1 MQEKNILNFI
11 NCDFNPVTDDRS
23 QMKRKLPRV
32 AIGIVLALALTSN
45 FTGAQAAMKKPAQ
58 AQSAKDVGGLNALIK
73 LAKKEGELNV
83 IALPDYWANYGNII
97 KKFSEK
103 YGIKVNSYDP
113 EASSAEELVAVR
125 TLKGQD
131 RMPDVVDVGL
141 QFAVQGAQEGLWA
154 PYKVTGWK
162 DIPTTAK
169 DAQGLWYSDYGGY
182 IAIGYDANVVKTP
195 PKSFADLLNPI
206 YKNQVALNGDPT
218 SSNSAFLSVLAT
230 SVAAGKGVS
239 GANNINFALE
249 FWQKMKASG
258 NFVPVAATPATV
270 EAGQTPI
277 LLDWDYLH
285 AKYKGQSGKVD
296 WKVVVPSDALLGG
309 FYAQAIVKN
318 SPHPAAA
325 RLWQEFLYSDEG
337 QNMWLQGGARPIRL
351 DAMVKAN
358 KHDKTAFALLP
369 ATPKGVT
376 PVFPTLQQQ
385 LLAKA
390 TLTPA
395 WPKL

>member
-1 MQEKNILNFI
+1 
-11 NCDFNPVTDDRS
+11 
-23 QMKRKLPRV
+23 MKSRKYKVFGLL
-32 AIGIVLALALTSN
+32 AIALALV
-45 FTGAQAAMKKPAQ
+45 AATAPAT
-58 AQSAKDVGGLNALIK
+58 SAKVAPGKAKSAVEAGGLKELIK
-73 LAKKEGELNV
+73 LAKKEGQVNT
-83 IALPDYWANYGNII
+83 IALPDYWANYGEV
-97 KKFSEK
+97 KKAFEAK
-103 YGIKVNSYDP
+103 YGIKVNSFDP

-154 PYKVTGWK
+154 PYKVSTWN
-162 DIPTTAK
+162 DIPNDAK
-169 DAQGLWYSDYGGY
+169 EANGLWYSDYGGY
-182 IAIGYDANVVKTP
+182 IAIGYDANIVKTP

-218 SSNSAFLSVLAT
+218 ASNSAFLSVLAT
-230 SVAAGKGVS
+230 SVAAGGGVK

-249 FWQKMKASG
+249 YWKQMKASG

-270 EAGQTPI
+270 ASGQTPI

-285 AKYKGQSGKVD
+285 AKYKDQAGRVD
-296 WKVVVPSDALLGG
+296 WRVVVPSDAVLGG
-309 FYAQAIVKN
+309 FYAQAVVKN
-318 SPHPAAA
+318 SPNPAAA

-337 QNMWLQGGARPIRL
+337 QNLWLKGGARPIRL
-351 DAMVKAN
+351 DAMVKAK
-358 KHDKTAFALLP
+358 KHDRTAFAALP
-369 ATPKGVT
+369 AVPKNAK
-376 PVFPTLQQQ
+376 PIFPSLQQQ
-385 LLAKA
+385 LLARA

>member
-1 MQEKNILNFI
+1 MAEVLKKFTYRYLT
-11 NCDFNPVTDDRS
+11 PTTEVRRT
-23 QMKRKLPRV
+23 MKKSLRV
-32 AIGIVLALALTSN
+32 VVGIVLTLALVTQYSV
-45 FTGAQAAMKKPAQ
+45 AQAATKSAAKAT
-58 AQSAKDVGGLNALIK
+58 SAKDVGGLAALIK
-73 LAKKEGELNV
+73 LAQKEGELNT
-83 IALPDYWANYGNII
+83 IALPDYWANYGNVI
-97 KKFSEK
+97 KAFEK
-103 YGIKVNSYDP
+103 KYKIKVNSYDP

-131 RMPDVVDVGL
+131 RMPDVLDVGL
-141 QFAVQGAQEGLWA
+141 QFAVQGAQEGLLA
-154 PYKVTGWK
+154 PYKVLTWN
-162 DIPTTAK
+162 DIPAAAK
-169 DAQGLWYSDYGGY
+169 DVKGQWYSDYGGY
-182 IAIGYDANVVKTP
+182 IAIGYDANLVTTP

-218 SSNSAFLSVLAT
+218 SSNSAFLSVMAT
-230 SVAAGKGVS
+230 SIAAGKGVK
-239 GANNINFALE
+239 GANNIQFALDY
-249 FWQKMKASG
+249 WKKMKESG

-285 AKYKGQSGKVD
+285 AKYKGQGGNVD

-309 FYAQAIVKN
+309 FYAQAVVKN

-337 QNMWLQGGARPIRL
+337 QNLWLQGGARPIRL
-351 DAMVKAN
+351 DAMVKAK
-358 KHDKTAFALLP
+358 KHDKTAYANLP
-369 ATPKGVT
+369 ATPKGIS
-376 PVFPTLQQQ
+376 PIFPSLQQQ

>member
-1 MQEKNILNFI
+1 
-11 NCDFNPVTDDRS
+11 
-23 QMKRKLPRV
+23 MKKSLRV
-32 AIGIVLALALTSN
+32 VVGIVLTLALVSQYSV
-45 FTGAQAAMKKPAQ
+45 AQAATKSAAKAT
-58 AQSAKDVGGLNALIK
+58 SAKDVGGLAALIK
-73 LAKKEGELNV
+73 LAQKEGELNT
-83 IALPDYWANYGNII
+83 IALPDYWANYGNVI
-97 KKFSEK
+97 KAFEK
-103 YGIKVNSYDP
+103 KYKIKVNSYDP

-131 RMPDVVDVGL
+131 RMPDVLDVGL
-141 QFAVQGAQEGLWA
+141 QFAVQGAQEGLLA
-154 PYKVTGWK
+154 PYKVLTWN
-162 DIPTTAK
+162 DIPADAK
-169 DAQGLWYSDYGGY
+169 DVKGQWYSDYGGY
-182 IAIGYDANVVKTP
+182 IAIGYDANLVKTA

-218 SSNSAFLSVLAT
+218 SSNSAFLSVMAT
-230 SVAAGKGVS
+230 SIAAGKGVK
-239 GANNINFALE
+239 GANNIQYALDY
-249 FWQKMKASG
+249 WKKMKESG

-285 AKYKGQSGKVD
+285 AKYKGPSGNVD

-309 FYAQAIVKN
+309 FYAQAVVKN

-337 QNMWLQGGARPIRL
+337 QNLWLQGGARPIRL
-351 DAMVKAN
+351 DAMVKAK
-358 KHDKTAFALLP
+358 KHDKTAYAKLP

-376 PVFPTLQQQ
+376 PIFPSLQQQ

>member
-1 MQEKNILNFI
+1 MKTKLISV
-11 NCDFNPVTDDRS
+11 VT
-23 QMKRKLPRV
+23 
-32 AIGIVLALALTSN
+32 GTVLAFALTATLSP
-45 FTGAQAAMKKPAQ
+45 AQAATKPVAK
-58 AQSAKDVGGLNALIK
+58 ATSAKDVGGMAALIK
-73 LAKKEGELNV
+73 LAQAEGELNT
-83 IALPDYWANYGNII
+83 IALPDYWANYGNVI
-97 KKFSEK
+97 KAFEK
-103 YGIKVNSYDP
+103 KYKIKVNSYDP

-154 PYKVTGWK
+154 PYKVATWD
-162 DIPTTAK
+162 DIPASAK
-169 DAQGLWYSDYGGY
+169 EANGLWFSDYGGY
-182 IAIGYDANVVKTP
+182 IGIGYDANLITVP
-195 PKSFADLLNPI
+195 PTSFADLLNPI

-230 SVAAGKGVS
+230 SVAAGKGVK
-239 GANNINFALE
+239 GANNIQFGLD
-249 FWQKMKASG
+249 FWKKLKESG

-270 EAGQTPI
+270 QAGQTPI

-285 AKYKGQSGKVD
+285 GKYKGEGGNVN

-309 FYAQAIVKN
+309 FYAQAVVKG

-325 RLWQEFLYSDEG
+325 RLWQEFLYSNEG
-337 QNMWLQGGARPIRL
+337 QNLWLQGGARPIRL

-358 KHDKTAFALLP
+358 KHNKAAYALLP
-369 ATPKGVT
+369 ATPKNAV
-376 PVFPTLQQQ
+376 PVFPSLQQQ

>member
-1 MQEKNILNFI
+1 
-11 NCDFNPVTDDRS
+11 
-23 QMKRKLPRV
+23 MKRRLPRV

-45 FTGAQAAMKKPAQ
+45 FTVAQAAMKQPAQ

-169 DAQGLWYSDYGGY
+169 DAKGLWYSDYGGY

>member
-45 FTGAQAAMKKPAQ
+45 FTVAQAAMKKPAQ

-358 KHDKTAFALLP
+358 KQDKTAFALLP

>member
-1 MQEKNILNFI
+1 
-11 NCDFNPVTDDRS
+11 
-23 QMKRKLPRV
+23 MKKTFRV
-32 AIGIVLALALTSN
+32 VVGIALTLALASQYSVV
-45 FTGAQAAMKKPAQ
+45 QAATKSAAKAT
-58 AQSAKDVGGLNALIK
+58 SAKDVGGLAELIK
-73 LAKKEGELNV
+73 LAKKEGELNT
-83 IALPDYWANYGNII
+83 IALPDYWANYGNVI
-97 KKFSEK
+97 KGFEK
-103 YGIKVNSYDP
+103 KYKIKVNSYDP

-131 RMPDVVDVGL
+131 RMPDVLDVGL
-141 QFAVQGAQEGLWA
+141 QFAVQGAQEGLLA
-154 PYKVTGWK
+154 PYKVLTWN
-162 DIPTTAK
+162 DIPAAAK
-169 DAQGLWYSDYGGY
+169 DVKAQWYSDYGGY
-182 IAIGYDANVVKTP
+182 IAIGYDANLVKTP

-218 SSNSAFLSVLAT
+218 SSNSAFLSVMAT
-230 SVAAGKGVS
+230 SIAAGKGVK
-239 GANNINFALE
+239 GANNIQFALDY
-249 FWQKMKASG
+249 WKKMKESG

-285 AKYKGQSGKVD
+285 AKYKGQSGNVD

-337 QNMWLQGGARPIRL
+337 QNLWLQGGARPIRL
-351 DAMVKAN
+351 DAMVKAK
-358 KHDKTAFALLP
+358 KHDKDAYANLP

-376 PVFPTLQQQ
+376 PIFPSLQQQ

>member
-1 MQEKNILNFI
+1 
-11 NCDFNPVTDDRS
+11 
-23 QMKRKLPRV
+23 MKSRKYKVFGLL
-32 AIGIVLALALTSN
+32 AIALALV
-45 FTGAQAAMKKPAQ
+45 AATAPAT
-58 AQSAKDVGGLNALIK
+58 SAKVAPGKAKSAVEAGGLKELIK
-73 LAKKEGELNV
+73 LAKKEGQVNT
-83 IALPDYWANYGNII
+83 IALPDYWANYGEV
-97 KKFSEK
+97 KKAFEAK
-103 YGIKVNSYDP
+103 YGIKVNSFDP

-154 PYKVTGWK
+154 PYKVSTWN
-162 DIPTTAK
+162 DIPNDAK
-169 DAQGLWYSDYGGY
+169 EANGLWYSDYGGY

-218 SSNSAFLSVLAT
+218 ASNSAFLSVLAT
-230 SVAAGKGVS
+230 SVAAGGGVK
-239 GANNINFALE
+239 GANNINFALDY
-249 FWQKMKASG
+249 WKQMKASG

-270 EAGQTPI
+270 ASGQTPI

-285 AKYKGQSGKVD
+285 AKYKDQAGRVD
-296 WKVVVPSDALLGG
+296 WRVVVPSDAVLGG
-309 FYAQAIVKN
+309 FYAQAVVKN
-318 SPHPAAA
+318 SPNPAAA

-337 QNMWLQGGARPIRL
+337 QNLWLKGGARPIRL
-351 DAMVKAN
+351 DAMVKAK
-358 KHDKTAFALLP
+358 KHDRTAFAALP
-369 ATPKGVT
+369 AVPKNAK
-376 PVFPTLQQQ
+376 PIFPSLQQQ

-390 TLTPA
+390 LLTPA

>member
-1 MQEKNILNFI
+1 
-11 NCDFNPVTDDRS
+11 
-23 QMKRKLPRV
+23 MKRNTFRIV
-32 AIGIVLALALTSN
+32 TGIALALSLLSNTSV
-45 FTGAQAAMKKPAQ
+45 AQAATKKPAQ
-58 AQSAKDVGGLNALIK
+58 AQSAKDVGGLDALIK
-73 LAKKEGELNV
+73 LAKKEGQLNV
-83 IALPDYWANYGNII
+83 IALPDYWANYGKII
-97 KKFSEK
+97 KTFSEK

-154 PYKVTGWK
+154 PYKVSTWN
-162 DIPTTAK
+162 DIPKDAK
-169 DAQGLWYSDYGGY
+169 DVNGLWYSDYGGY
-182 IAIGYDANVVKTP
+182 IAIGYDANLIKTP

-230 SVAAGKGVS
+230 SVAAGKGVK
-239 GANNINFALE
+239 GANNIQYGLE
-249 FWQKMKASG
+249 FWSKIKSSG

-309 FYAQAIVKN
+309 FYAQAVVKN
-318 SPHPAAA
+318 SPNPAAA

-337 QNMWLQGGARPIRL
+337 QNLWLEGGARPIRL
-351 DAMVKAN
+351 DAMVKAKKQN
-358 KHDKTAFALLP
+358 KTAFAMLP

-376 PVFPTLQQQ
+376 PIFPSLQQQ

-390 TLTPA
+390 LLTPA

>member
-1 MQEKNILNFI
+1 
-11 NCDFNPVTDDRS
+11 
-23 QMKRKLPRV
+23 MKSRKYKVFGLL
-32 AIGIVLALALTSN
+32 AIALALV
-45 FTGAQAAMKKPAQ
+45 AATAPAT
-58 AQSAKDVGGLNALIK
+58 SAKVAPGKAKSAVEAGGLKELIK
-73 LAKKEGELNV
+73 LAKKEGQVNT
-83 IALPDYWANYGNII
+83 IALPDYWANYGEV
-97 KKFSEK
+97 KKAFEAK
-103 YGIKVNSYDP
+103 YGIKVNSFDP

-154 PYKVTGWK
+154 PYKVSTWN
-162 DIPTTAK
+162 DIPNDAK
-169 DAQGLWYSDYGGY
+169 EANGLWYSDYGGY

-218 SSNSAFLSVLAT
+218 ASNSAFLSVLAT
-230 SVAAGKGVS
+230 SVAAGGGVK

-249 FWQKMKASG
+249 YWKQMKASG

-270 EAGQTPI
+270 ASGQTPI

-285 AKYKGQSGKVD
+285 AKYKDQAGRVD
-296 WKVVVPSDALLGG
+296 WRVVVPSDAVLGG
-309 FYAQAIVKN
+309 FYAQAVVKN
-318 SPHPAAA
+318 SPNPAAA

-337 QNMWLQGGARPIRL
+337 QNLWLKGGARPIRL
-351 DAMVKAN
+351 DAMVKAK
-358 KHDKTAFALLP
+358 KHDRTAFAALP
-369 ATPKGVT
+369 AVPKNAK
-376 PVFPTLQQQ
+376 PIFPSLQQQ
-385 LLAKA
+385 LLARA

>member
-1 MQEKNILNFI
+1 
-11 NCDFNPVTDDRS
+11 
-23 QMKRKLPRV
+23 MKKSLRV
-32 AIGIVLALALTSN
+32 VVGIVLTLALVTQYSV
-45 FTGAQAAMKKPAQ
+45 AQAATKSAAKAT
-58 AQSAKDVGGLNALIK
+58 SAKDVGGLAALIK
-73 LAKKEGELNV
+73 LAQKEGELNT
-83 IALPDYWANYGNII
+83 IALPDYWANYGNVI
-97 KKFSEK
+97 KAFEK
-103 YGIKVNSYDP
+103 KYKIKVNSYDP

-131 RMPDVVDVGL
+131 RMPDVLDVGL
-141 QFAVQGAQEGLWA
+141 QFAVQGAQEGLLA
-154 PYKVTGWK
+154 PYKVLTWN
-162 DIPTTAK
+162 DIPADAK
-169 DAQGLWYSDYGGY
+169 DVKGQWYSDYGGY
-182 IAIGYDANVVKTP
+182 IAIGYDANLVKTA

-218 SSNSAFLSVLAT
+218 SSNSAFLSVMAT
-230 SVAAGKGVS
+230 SIAAGKGVK
-239 GANNINFALE
+239 GANNIQYALDY
-249 FWQKMKASG
+249 WKKMKESG

-285 AKYKGQSGKVD
+285 AKYKGQSGNVD

-309 FYAQAIVKN
+309 FYAQAVVKN

-337 QNMWLQGGARPIRL
+337 QNLWLQGGARPIRL
-351 DAMVKAN
+351 DAMVKAK
-358 KHDKTAFALLP
+358 KHDKTAYAKLP

-376 PVFPTLQQQ
+376 PIFPSLQQQ

-390 TLTPA
+390 SLTPA

>member
-1 MQEKNILNFI
+1 
-11 NCDFNPVTDDRS
+11 
-23 QMKRKLPRV
+23 MKKSLRV
-32 AIGIVLALALTSN
+32 VVGIVLTLALVSQYSV
-45 FTGAQAAMKKPAQ
+45 AQAATKSAAKAT
-58 AQSAKDVGGLNALIK
+58 SAKDVGGLAALIK
-73 LAKKEGELNV
+73 LAQKEGELNT
-83 IALPDYWANYGNII
+83 IALPDYWANYGNVI
-97 KKFSEK
+97 KAFEK
-103 YGIKVNSYDP
+103 KYKIKVNSYDP

-131 RMPDVVDVGL
+131 RMPDVLDVGL
-141 QFAVQGAQEGLWA
+141 QFAVQGAQEGLLA
-154 PYKVTGWK
+154 PYKVLTWN
-162 DIPTTAK
+162 DIPADAK
-169 DAQGLWYSDYGGY
+169 DVKGQWYSDYGGY
-182 IAIGYDANVVKTP
+182 IAIGYDANLVKTA

-218 SSNSAFLSVLAT
+218 SSNSAFLSVMAT
-230 SVAAGKGVS
+230 SIAAGKGVK
-239 GANNINFALE
+239 GANNIQYALDY
-249 FWQKMKASG
+249 WKKMKESG

-285 AKYKGQSGKVD
+285 AKYKGQSGNVD

-337 QNMWLQGGARPIRL
+337 QNLWLQGGARPIRL

-358 KHDKTAFALLP
+358 KHDKTAYVKLP
-369 ATPKGVT
+369 ATPKTVK
-376 PVFPTLQQQ
+376 PIFPSLQQQ

>member
-1 MQEKNILNFI
+1 MKFVFLRAGIAILAVSVASLM
-11 NCDFNPVTDDRS
+11 PVT
-23 QMKRKLPRV
+23 
-32 AIGIVLALALTSN
+32 
-45 FTGAQAAMKKPAQ
+45 FTQAATKSVAKAK
-58 AQSAKDVGGLNALIK
+58 SASEVGGLAELIK
-73 LAKKEGELNV
+73 LAKKEGELNT
-83 IALPDYWANYGNII
+83 IALPDYWANYGNVI
-97 KKFSEK
+97 KRFEEK

-131 RMPDVVDVGL
+131 RMPDVLDVGL
-141 QFAVQGAQEGLWA
+141 QFAVQGAQEGLLA
-154 PYKVTGWK
+154 PYKVQTWK
-162 DIPTTAK
+162 DIPNAAK
-169 DAQGLWYSDYGGY
+169 DSKGRWYSDYGGY

-218 SSNSAFLSVLAT
+218 SSNSAFLSVMAT
-230 SVAAGKGVS
+230 SIAAAGGPK
-239 GANNINFALE
+239 GANNVQYALDY
-249 FWQKMKASG
+249 WKKLKDSG

-285 AKYKGQSGKVD
+285 AKYKGQSGRVD
-296 WKVVVPSDALLGG
+296 WKVVVPSDAVLGG
-309 FYAQAIVKN
+309 FYAQAIVKDA
-318 SPHPAAA
+318 PHPAAA

-337 QNMWLQGGARPIRL
+337 QNLWLEGGARPIRI
-351 DAMVKAN
+351 DAMVKAKTQN
-358 KHDKTAFALLP
+358 KAAFAALP
-369 ATPKGVT
+369 AVPKSAK
-376 PVFPTLQQQ
+376 PVFPSLQQQ

>member
-11 NCDFNPVTDDRS
+11 NCDFNQITDDRS
-23 QMKRKLPRV
+23 QMKRRLPRV

-45 FTGAQAAMKKPAQ
+45 FTVAQAAMKQPAQ

-169 DAQGLWYSDYGGY
+169 DAKGLWYSDYGGY

>member
-1 MQEKNILNFI
+1 
-11 NCDFNPVTDDRS
+11 
-23 QMKRKLPRV
+23 MKKKFLRIV
-32 AIGIVLALALTSN
+32 VGTVLAVALSAQYSV
-45 FTGAQAAMKKPAQ
+45 AQAATKPVAN
-58 AQSAKDVGGLNALIK
+58 ATSAKDVGGLAALIK
-73 LAKKEGELNV
+73 LAQKEGELNT
-83 IALPDYWANYGNII
+83 IALPDYWANYGNVI
-97 KKFSEK
+97 KAFEK
-103 YGIKVNSYDP
+103 KYKIKVNSYDP

-154 PYKVTGWK
+154 PYKVATWN
-162 DIPTTAK
+162 DIPATAK
-169 DAQGLWYSDYGGY
+169 DPNGLWFSDYGGY
-182 IAIGYDANVVKTP
+182 IGIGYDANLVKTA

-230 SVAAGKGVS
+230 SVGTGKGVK
-239 GANNINFALE
+239 GANNIQFGLDYWA
-249 FWQKMKASG
+249 KMKASG

-285 AKYKGQSGKVD
+285 GKYKGQSGKVD

-309 FYAQAIVKN
+309 FYAQAVVKN

-337 QNMWLQGGARPIRL
+337 QNLWLQGGARPIRL

-358 KHDKTAFALLP
+358 KHNKAAYALLP
-369 ATPKGVT
+369 ATPKSAT
-376 PVFPTLQQQ
+376 PVFPSLQQQ

-390 TLTPA
+390 VLTPA

>member
-1 MQEKNILNFI
+1 MNKKILSA
-11 NCDFNPVTDDRS
+11 VVGT
-23 QMKRKLPRV
+23 
-32 AIGIVLALALTSN
+32 VLAFALSSSVLS
-45 FTGAQAAMKKPAQ
+45 AQAATKAPAK
-58 AQSAKDVGGLNALIK
+58 ATSAKDVGGVAALVK
-73 LAKKEGELNV
+73 LAQKEGELNV

-97 KKFSEK
+97 KAFEK
-103 YGIKVNSYDP
+103 KYKIKINSYDP

-154 PYKVTGWK
+154 PYKVATWN
-162 DIPTTAK
+162 DIPADAK
-169 DAQGLWYSDYGGY
+169 ESNGLWFSDYGGY
-182 IAIGYDANVVKTP
+182 IAIGYDANIVKTA
-195 PKSFADLLNPI
+195 PKSFADLANPI
-206 YKNQVALNGDPT
+206 YKNQVSLNGDPT
-218 SSNSAFLSVLAT
+218 ASNSAFLSVLAT
-230 SVAAGKGVS
+230 SVGAGKGVK
-239 GANNINFALE
+239 GANNIQYGLDYWKNL
-249 FWQKMKASG
+249 KTLG

-285 AKYKGQSGKVD
+285 AKYKGTAGKVD

-309 FYAQAIVKN
+309 FYAQAVVKD

-337 QNMWLQGGARPIRL
+337 QNLYLQGGARPIRL
-351 DAMVKAN
+351 DAMVKAG
-358 KHDKTAFALLP
+358 KHNKTAFANLP
-369 ATPKGVT
+369 ATPKGAKAT
-376 PVFPTLQQQ
+376 FPSLQQQ

>member
-1 MQEKNILNFI
+1 
-11 NCDFNPVTDDRS
+11 
-23 QMKRKLPRV
+23 MKKSLRV
-32 AIGIVLALALTSN
+32 VVGIVLTLALVSQYSV
-45 FTGAQAAMKKPAQ
+45 AQAATKSAAKAT
-58 AQSAKDVGGLNALIK
+58 SAKDVGGLAALIK
-73 LAKKEGELNV
+73 LAQKEGELNT
-83 IALPDYWANYGNII
+83 IALPDYWANYGNVI
-97 KKFSEK
+97 KAFEK
-103 YGIKVNSYDP
+103 KYKIKVNSYDP

-131 RMPDVVDVGL
+131 RMPDVLDVGL
-141 QFAVQGAQEGLWA
+141 QFAVQGAQEGLLA
-154 PYKVTGWK
+154 PYKVLTWN
-162 DIPTTAK
+162 DIPADAK
-169 DAQGLWYSDYGGY
+169 DVKGQWYSDYGGY
-182 IAIGYDANVVKTP
+182 IAIGYDANLVKTA

-218 SSNSAFLSVLAT
+218 SSNSAFLSVMAT
-230 SVAAGKGVS
+230 SIAAGKGVK
-239 GANNINFALE
+239 GANNIQYALDY
-249 FWQKMKASG
+249 WKKMKESG

-285 AKYKGQSGKVD
+285 AKYKGQSGNVD

-309 FYAQAIVKN
+309 FYAQAVVKN

-337 QNMWLQGGARPIRL
+337 QNLWLQGGARPIRL
-351 DAMVKAN
+351 DAMVKAK
-358 KHDKTAFALLP
+358 KHDKTAFAKLP

-376 PVFPTLQQQ
+376 PIFPSLQQQ

>member
-1 MQEKNILNFI
+1 
-11 NCDFNPVTDDRS
+11 
-23 QMKRKLPRV
+23 MKSRKYKVFGLL
-32 AIGIVLALALTSN
+32 AIALALV
-45 FTGAQAAMKKPAQ
+45 AATAPAT
-58 AQSAKDVGGLNALIK
+58 SAKVAPGKAKSAVEAGGLKELIK
-73 LAKKEGELNV
+73 LAKKEGQVNT
-83 IALPDYWANYGNII
+83 IALPDYWANYGEV
-97 KKFSEK
+97 KKAFEAK
-103 YGIKVNSYDP
+103 YGIKVNSFDP

-154 PYKVTGWK
+154 PYKVSTWN
-162 DIPTTAK
+162 DIPNDAK
-169 DAQGLWYSDYGGY
+169 EANGLWYSDYGGY

-218 SSNSAFLSVLAT
+218 ASNSAFLSVLAT
-230 SVAAGKGVS
+230 SVAAGGGVK
-239 GANNINFALE
+239 GANNINFALDY
-249 FWQKMKASG
+249 WKQMKASG

-270 EAGQTPI
+270 ASGQTPI

-285 AKYKGQSGKVD
+285 AKYKDQAGRVD
-296 WKVVVPSDALLGG
+296 WKVVVPSDAVLGG
-309 FYAQAIVKN
+309 FYAQAVVKN
-318 SPHPAAA
+318 SPNPAAA

-337 QNMWLQGGARPIRL
+337 QNLWLKGGARPIRL
-351 DAMVKAN
+351 DAMVKAK
-358 KHDKTAFALLP
+358 KHDRTAFAALP
-369 ATPKGVT
+369 AVPKNAK
-376 PVFPTLQQQ
+376 PIFPSLQQQ

-390 TLTPA
+390 LLTPA

>member
-1 MQEKNILNFI
+1 MNKKVFRA
-11 NCDFNPVTDDRS
+11 V
-23 QMKRKLPRV
+23 V
-32 AIGIVLALALTSN
+32 GIVLALALSAN
-45 FTGAQAAMKKPAQ
+45 FTVAQAANKKPSQ
-58 AQSAKDVGGLNALIK
+58 AKSAADVGGLAELIK
-73 LAKKEGELNV
+73 LAKKEGELNT
-83 IALPDYWANYGNII
+83 IALPDYWANYGNVI
-97 KKFSEK
+97 KRFSEK

-154 PYKVTGWK
+154 PYQVSTWK
-162 DIPTTAK
+162 DIPTAAK
-169 DAQGLWYSDYGGY
+169 DPKGLWYSDYGGY
-182 IAIGYDANVVKTP
+182 IAIGYDANIVKTP

-230 SVAAGKGVS
+230 SVAAGKGIK
-239 GANNINFALE
+239 GANNIQFGLE
-249 FWQKMKASG
+249 YWQKLKSSG

-309 FYAQAIVKN
+309 FYAQAVVKN

-337 QNMWLQGGARPIRL
+337 QNLWLQGGARPIRL

-358 KHDKTAFALLP
+358 KHDKTAYAKLP

-376 PVFPTLQQQ
+376 PVFPSLQQQ

-390 TLTPA
+390 LLTPA

>member
-1 MQEKNILNFI
+1 
-11 NCDFNPVTDDRS
+11 
-23 QMKRKLPRV
+23 MKKKSLRAV
-32 AIGIVLALALTSN
+32 VGIVLALALTSN
-45 FTGAQAAMKKPAQ
+45 FAVAQAATKKPAK
-58 AQSAKDVGGLNALIK
+58 AQSAADVGGLKELIK
-73 LAKKEGELNV
+73 LAKKEGELNT
-83 IALPDYWANYGNII
+83 IALPDYWANYGNVI
-97 KKFSEK
+97 KGFSEK

-131 RMPDVVDVGL
+131 RMPDVLDVGL
-141 QFAVQGAQEGLWA
+141 QFAVQGAQEGLLA
-154 PYKVTGWK
+154 PYKVIGWK
-162 DIPTTAK
+162 DIPDAAK
-169 DAQGLWYSDYGGY
+169 DAKGLWYSDYGGY
-182 IAIGYDANVVKTP
+182 IAIGYDANIVKTP

-218 SSNSAFLSVLAT
+218 SSNSAFLSVMAT
-230 SVAAGKGVS
+230 SVAAGGGVK
-239 GANNINFALE
+239 GANNINFALDY
-249 FWQKMKASG
+249 WKQMKASG

-270 EAGQTPI
+270 AAGQTPI

-285 AKYKGQSGKVD
+285 AKYRDQSGKVD
-296 WKVVVPSDALLGG
+296 WKVVVPSDGLLGG

-337 QNMWLQGGARPIRL
+337 QNLWLQGGARPIRL
-351 DAMVKAN
+351 DAMVKA
-358 KHDKTAFALLP
+358 KTHDKAAYALLP
-369 ATPKGVT
+369 ATPKNAK
-376 PVFPTLQQQ
+376 PVFPSLQQQ

-390 TLTPA
+390 LLTPA

>member
-1 MQEKNILNFI
+1 MN
-11 NCDFNPVTDDRS
+11 T
-23 QMKRKLPRV
+23 MKLR
-32 AIGIVLALALTSN
+32 AGIGIVLTLALASTLT
-45 FTGAQAAMKKPAQ
+45 TAQAANKKPAQ
-58 AQSAKDVGGLNALIK
+58 AQSAADVGGLKNLIK

-83 IALPDYWANYGNII
+83 IALPDYWANYGNVM
-97 KKFSEK
+97 KRFEEK
-103 YGIKVNSYDP
+103 YKIKVNSYDP

-131 RMPDVVDVGL
+131 RMPDVLDVGL
-141 QFAVQGAQEGLWA
+141 QFAVQGAQEGLLA
-154 PYKVTGWK
+154 PYKVLTWN
-162 DIPTTAK
+162 DIPAAAK
-169 DAQGLWYSDYGGY
+169 DAQGRWYSDYGGY
-182 IAIGYDANVVKTP
+182 IAIGYDANLVKTP
-195 PKSFADLLNPI
+195 PKSIKDLLNPI

-230 SVAAGKGVS
+230 SVAAGGGVK
-239 GANNINFALE
+239 GANNIQFGLD
-249 FWQKMKASG
+249 FWKELKASG

-270 EAGQTPI
+270 AQGQTPI

-285 AKYKGQSGKVD
+285 AKYKDSAGKVD
-296 WKVVVPSDALLGG
+296 WKVVVPTDALLGG

-337 QNMWLQGGARPIRL
+337 QNLWLEGGARPIRL
-351 DAMVKAN
+351 DAMVQAN
-358 KHDKTAFALLP
+358 KHNKTAYANLP
-369 ATPKGVT
+369 ATPKKMK
-376 PVFPTLQQQ
+376 PVFPSLQQQ
-385 LLAKA
+385 LLARA

>member
-1 MQEKNILNFI
+1 
-11 NCDFNPVTDDRS
+11 
-23 QMKRKLPRV
+23 MKIGKFKLV
-32 AIGIVLALALTSN
+32 GIAALALVLVAST
-45 FTGAQAAMKKPAQ
+45 APATV
-58 AQSAKDVGGLNALIK
+58 AKVSVSKAKSAVEAGGLKELIK
-73 LAKKEGELNV
+73 MAKKEGEVNT
-83 IALPDYWANYGNII
+83 IALPDYWANYGEV
-97 KKFSEK
+97 KKAFTAK
-103 YGIKVNSYDP
+103 YGIKVNSFDP

-154 PYKVTGWK
+154 PYKVATWS
-162 DIPTTAK
+162 DIPNDAK
-169 DAQGLWYSDYGGY
+169 ERNGLWYSDYGGY
-182 IAIGYDANVVKTP
+182 IAIGYDANIVKTP
-195 PKSFADLLNPI
+195 PKSFADLLNPM

-230 SVAAGKGVS
+230 SVAAGGGVR

-249 FWQKMKASG
+249 YWKTLKANG

-270 EAGQTPI
+270 ASGQTPI

-285 AKYKGQSGKVD
+285 AKYKDQAGRVD
-296 WKVVVPSDALLGG
+296 WKVVVPSDAVLGG
-309 FYAQAIVKN
+309 FYAQAVVKG
-318 SPHPAAA
+318 SPNPAAA

-337 QNMWLQGGARPIRL
+337 QNLWLKGGARPIRL

-358 KHDKTAFALLP
+358 KHDKTAFAGLP
-369 ATPKGVT
+369 AVPKSAK
-376 PVFPTLQQQ
+376 PIFPSLQQP
-385 LLAKA
+385 LLARA
-390 TLTPA
+390 LLTPA